1 MALVH
6 RREVLVAD
14 GYDYADAFEMSAGDV
29 DARSAEDVL
38 RAGLE
43 GAPRWLR
50 PIVAIA
56 HRRVL
61 ALDLA
66 PLSAPNHV
74 AGWEIVDSD
83 DDNITLRAGGPL
95 LDGLLVARRTS
106 PSSAVLETFV
116 RYRRPVLAS
125 LIWTAVAPIHRAV
138 VPILLRRAATVP
150 VAR

>member
-1 MALVH
+1 MAFVH

-14 GYDYADAFEMSAGDV
+14 GYDYADAFEMSAGEV
-29 DARSAEDVL
+29 DARSAEDIVS
-38 RAGLE
+38 AGLE

-56 HRRVL
+56 HRYVL
-61 ALDLA
+61 GLDLA
-66 PLSAPNHV
+66 PLSAPNHI

-83 DDNITLRAGGPL
+83 QDTTTLRAAGPL
-95 LDGLLVARRTS
+95 LEGLLVARRTS

-116 RYRRPVLAS
+116 RYRAPVLAP
-125 LIWTAVAPIHRAV
+125 LIWAAVAPVHRAV
-138 VPILLRRAATVP
+138 VPILLRRAAAAS